1 MSCCTSPD
9 GTTRVC
15 RADEHLRSLLEE
27 VEELRAHCVKTE
39 HEFRHALAEV
49 RPSHR
54 ASARNLVHYVALRRL
69 DLRSI
74 QEDLARLGLSSLG
87 RSEAH
92 VMGSLDAV
100 ISVLR
105 CLNGGGCPSR
115 LPASVEAHSLSLE
128 RNADRLLGPLASDR
142 ATRIMVT
149 MPSDAA
155 DRPDVAAEL
164 VRAGMDIARINC
176 AHDTPAAW
184 RAMAEHIH
192 AAATAQGRACR
203 IAMDLAGP
211 KLRTGPLPLGPR
223 VVRIA
228 PDRDRRGVVLT
239 PARVWLQNGS
249 SKESAQPGVTEVPV
263 VPEGALSCC
272 HAGDVIRLRDAR
284 NARRRLFVVEVRP
297 NGALV
302 DVGKTTYFEA
312 GLELELPAEGARVAA
327 TIGSLPRLK
336 TAVRIRVGDELILT
350 RLPDEPESVAAGDL
364 RVSCTLPEVFDHARV
379 GHRVVFDDGKLG
391 AVVTECG
398 ADELALEVV
407 DARPGGARLQGA
419 KGINLPDTELPIPA
433 LTAQDEADL
442 ATAVELADIIDVSF
456 VRSAAD
462 VELVQERVA
471 ALGVDE
477 VGLVL
482 KIETVAGFERLPD
495 VLLAAMR
502 SERIGVMIARGDLAV
517 EAGYERM
524 AEVQEEI
531 LWLCEA
537 AHVPVIWA
545 TQVLDQLART
555 GRPSRAEVTDA
566 ALGARAECIMLNKGP
581 YIVAAIATL
590 LDINRRMRDHQ
601 HKKQS
606 LLRRLRAWDHD
617 LGAVERR

>member
-1 MSCCTSPD
+1 LHESLRR
-9 GTTRVC
+9 GVLAG
-15 RADEHLRSLLEE
+15 ADECSSLLRAL
-27 VEELRAHCVKTE
+27 EELRARCLNAE
-39 HEFRHALAEV
+39 HEFRHALADV

-54 ASARNLVHYVALRRL
+54 AGARNLVHYVALRRL

-92 VMGSLDAV
+92 VMGSLDTV
-100 ISVLR
+100 ISVLG
-105 CLNGGGCPSR
+105 CLNGGGRPAR
-115 LPASVEAHSLSLE
+115 LPASVEAHSRSLE

-149 MPSDAA
+149 LPSDAA

-164 VRAGMDIARINC
+164 VRAGMDVARINC

-184 RAMAEHIH
+184 RAMAEHVH
-192 AAATAQGRACR
+192 AAATAQGRTCR

-211 KLRTGPLPLGPR
+211 KLRTGPLPRGPQ

-228 PDRDRRGVVLT
+228 PHRDRRGVVLA
-239 PARVWLQNGS
+239 PARVWLHDGS
-249 SKESAQPGVTEVPV
+249 SNEPAQPGVTEVPV
-263 VPEGALSCC
+263 VPEGALSRC

-284 NARRRLFVVEVRP
+284 NAKRRLVVVEVRP
-297 NGALV
+297 NRV
-302 DVGKTTYFEA
+302 FVEVRKTTYLET
-312 GLELELPAEGARVAA
+312 GLELELPADGASVMA
-327 TIGSLPRLK
+327 TLGSLPRRK
-336 TAVRIRVGDELILT
+336 ASIRLQVGNELILT
-350 RLPDEPESVAAGDL
+350 RIPDEPESVAAGTL

-379 GHRVVFDDGKLG
+379 GHRVWFDDGKIG

-398 ADELALEVV
+398 ADELRLQII
-407 DARPGGARLQGA
+407 DARPGGTRLRGA

-442 ATAVELADIIDVSF
+442 VTAVDLADIIDVSF
-456 VRSAAD
+456 VRSATD
-462 VELVQERVA
+462 VELVQERMA
-471 ALGVDE
+471 ALGAE
-477 VGLVL
+477 QVGLVL
-482 KIETVAGFERLPD
+482 KIETVAGFEGLLE

-566 ALGARAECIMLNKGP
+566 ALAARAECIMLNKGP
-581 YIVAAIATL
+581 HIVAAMATL

-617 LGAVERR
+617 PASG